1 MNICGKR
8 LAVAKYSTSYTV
20 HQEILGS
27 FYTN

>member
-20 HQEILGS
+20 HDYLS
-27 FYTN
+27 